1 MAEATVQNPLSLIQQ
16 INIQISPKCCSLEL
30 ALSHVESWVTF
41 RRTVHPRFPVNISP
55 VIVVALEN
63 EDLTQDMWQ
72 RIRGRIPQYVNVMG
86 VLLVSDTEAF
96 ESHPLC
102 YADVVVT
109 DNSAMLERMQ
119 AVLTNPVRTEIVIN
133 IIGTSIDE
141 RNIS

>member
-63 EDLTQDMWQ
+63 EDLTHDLWQ

-109 DNSAMLERMQ
+109 DNPMMLERMRV
-119 AVLTNPVRTEIVIN
+119 VLTNPVRTEIL
-133 IIGTSIDE
+133 ID
-141 RNIS
+141 IKQDAS

>member
-1 MAEATVQNPLSLIQQ
+1 MAEETVQNPRSLIQQ

-63 EDLTQDMWQ
+63 EDLTHDLWQ

-109 DNSAMLERMQ
+109 DNPMMLERMR
-119 AVLTNPVRTEIVIN
+119 AVLTNPVRTEIL
-133 IIGTSIDE
+133 ID
-141 RNIS
+141 IKQDAS

>member
-1 MAEATVQNPLSLIQQ
+1 MAEETVQNPRSLIQQ

-63 EDLTQDMWQ
+63 EDLTHDLWQ

-109 DNSAMLERMQ
+109 DNPMMLERMR
-119 AVLTNPVRTEIVIN
+119 AVLTNPVRTEILIN
-133 IIGTSIDE
+133 IKQDAS
-141 RNIS
+141 

>member
-30 ALSHVESWVTF
+30 ALTHVENWVTF

-63 EDLTQDMWQ
+63 EDITQDMWQ

-86 VLLVSDTEAF
+86 VLLVSDTEVF

-109 DNSAMLERMQ
+109 DNPMMLERMR
-119 AVLTNPVRTEIVIN
+119 AVLTNPVRTEILIN
-133 IIGTSIDE
+133 IKQDAS
-141 RNIS
+141 

>member
-86 VLLVSDTEAF
+86 VLSLGFTTHCQASAGTKKTPTPGWRDF
-96 ESHPLC
+96 E
-102 YADVVVT
+102 YI
-109 DNSAMLERMQ
+109 E
-119 AVLTNPVRTEIVIN
+119 
-133 IIGTSIDE
+133 
-141 RNIS
+141 

>member
-1 MAEATVQNPLSLIQQ
+1 MAEETVQTPRSLIQQ

-55 VIVVALEN
+55 VVVVALEN
-63 EDLTQDMWQ
+63 EDLTHDLWQ

-109 DNSAMLERMQ
+109 DNPMMLERMR
-119 AVLTNPVRTEIVIN
+119 AVLTNPVRTEILIN